1 MKILINASF
10 IILILVSNIAKSVE
24 SESATKG
31 AEIWLDYWYSQ
42 NVEILD
48 EIGKSP
54 ALIDLLVGL
63 NISWQVFSEDQQT
76 KENIDS
82 DILQQK
88 WLSQEG
94 AMREA
99 LLDRYSGWLNSTLTV
114 LNATSYSLRNF
125 EFVILAGEDTNR
137 FEQQVD
143 EFKKVRIQAKEDRL
157 QASVALQVEGR
168 ILGYLVYQI
177 PLSVLETGVALFD
190 AELVSDSS
198 SDSLSGSTERWQK
211 SELNFLVH
219 STQKIPEIV
228 EPIIDISPELS
239 VSPESVESIEG
250 TVNIENAVPNNA
262 ESNIVEAA
270 VVNPDS
276 PALPSLN
283 ETERKVPTAQP
294 AQITSTPVNITTTQQ
309 QDSNAGSVSFVYLSA
324 IIMLLIISS
333 VFVYLYL
340 QQKRI
345 SESWREVMETF
356 HINKPTDVSVFVNEI
371 EEKQVV
377 VEEKLQTIKD
387 QYQLDKTSYSK
398 RIHEQEI
405 VLTSNKDLLQKVDEE
420 LIVDEAEV
428 ENLSV
433 LIDELNSTGDEVREI
448 KGNVSEFLEKLT
460 QPVETK
466 LPNSPPENT
475 AQNVGSNNRSKIQH
489 DDIQEAVKKALT
501 SINSIA
507 DQTNLLALNAAIEA
521 ARAGDVGRGFAVV
534 ADEVRNLATKTKEAT
549 TEMDKLMVVMQQELL
564 SLAEKVSEGTN
575 TEISAVETLN
585 PLMERLA
592 GIEQLITRI
601 QKVNGQNRSSNRRKS
616 IQQLLQQS
624 LNQP

>member
-283 ETERKVPTAQP
+283 E
-294 AQITSTPVNITTTQQ
+294 I
-309 QDSNAGSVSFVYLSA
+309 G
-324 IIMLLIISS
+324 
-333 VFVYLYL
+333 
-340 QQKRI
+340 
-345 SESWREVMETF
+345 
-356 HINKPTDVSVFVNEI
+356 
-371 EEKQVV
+371 
-377 VEEKLQTIKD
+377 
-387 QYQLDKTSYSK
+387 
-398 RIHEQEI
+398 
-405 VLTSNKDLLQKVDEE
+405 
-420 LIVDEAEV
+420 
-428 ENLSV
+428 
-433 LIDELNSTGDEVREI
+433 
-448 KGNVSEFLEKLT
+448 
-460 QPVETK
+460 
-466 LPNSPPENT
+466 
-475 AQNVGSNNRSKIQH
+475 
-489 DDIQEAVKKALT
+489 
-501 SINSIA
+501 
-507 DQTNLLALNAAIEA
+507 
-521 ARAGDVGRGFAVV
+521 RAHV
-534 ADEVRNLATKTKEAT
+534 
-549 TEMDKLMVVMQQELL
+549 
-564 SLAEKVSEGTN
+564 
-575 TEISAVETLN
+575 
-585 PLMERLA
+585 
-592 GIEQLITRI
+592 
-601 QKVNGQNRSSNRRKS
+601 
-616 IQQLLQQS
+616 
-624 LNQP
+624 